1 MKFNLRTIAS
11 MIGGIL
17 IGVVIGSLTGKV
29 YIGTIIGVTIAGGL
43 CLTVG
48 QNNSKNRDDTG

>member
-1 MKFNLRTIAS
+1 MKFNLRTIAC

-43 CLTVG
+43 CLTGG